1 MKLWYLLRE
10 MVRLMRRNRRYF
22 LAPVL
27 LILLLAALVAF
38 YVGPGV
44 VVTFIYA
51 GL

>member
-1 MKLWYLLRE
+1 MKLGYLSRQ
-10 MVRLMRRNRRYF
+10 MWRLMRKNRMYVF
-22 LAPVL
+22 APVL
-27 LILLLAALVAF
+27 LFLLLAALVAF